1 MNDDPLC
8 SMEVISRSVTK
19 TQKLAKDLAQN
30 LGDYNVVCLYGE
42 LGAGKTTFVSGF
54 ANGLGI
60 EKRILSPTFIIV
72 HEYKIP
78 KSKRILFH
86 IDLYRL
92 ENSREIENLGI
103 SDLLNDKNNIV
114 MVEWAEK
121 LESLLPERR
130 IEVKFKVEDDFRKI
144 QISRN

>member
-1 MNDDPLC
+1 
-8 SMEVISRSVTK
+8 MEIISSSVLV

-54 ANGLGI
+54 AKGLGI
-60 EKRILSPTFIIV
+60 NRRILSPTFVIV
-72 HEYKIP
+72 REYQVP
-78 KSKRILFH
+78 KTGNFLFH

-92 ENSREIENLGI
+92 EESLEIEDLGI
-103 SDLLNDKNNIV
+103 SELLNDKKNIV

-121 LESLLPERR
+121 LESLLPKRR
-130 IEVKFKVEDDFRKI
+130 IEVKFKVEDGYRQI
-144 QISRN
+144 QITRT

>member
-1 MNDDPLC
+1 
-8 SMEVISRSVTK
+8 MEIISSSVLV

-54 ANGLGI
+54 AKGLGI
-60 EKRILSPTFIIV
+60 NRRILSPTFVIV
-72 HEYKIP
+72 REYQIP
-78 KSKRILFH
+78 KTDNFLFH

-92 ENSREIENLGI
+92 EESLEIEDLGI
-103 SDLLNDKNNIV
+103 SELLSDPKNIV
-114 MVEWAEK
+114 IVEWAEK
-121 LESLLPERR
+121 LKALLPKSR
-130 IEVKFKVEDDFRKI
+130 IEVKFKVKDDFRKI